1 MLLQSH
7 WLLTG
12 PVAVKKVACKHST
25 LWRLLMGSAG
35 HACSE
40 ASWHARYCAM
50 HVGTHDECVSWC
62 EVGVLRPQC
71 LMMNVSADVKLV
83 FLGHSAQ

>member
-1 MLLQSH
+1 
-7 WLLTG
+7 
-12 PVAVKKVACKHST
+12 
-25 LWRLLMGSAG
+25 
-35 HACSE
+35 
-40 ASWHARYCAM
+40 M

-83 FLGHSAQ
+83 FLGLSAQ